1 MYATKLKE
9 LKLDESKKIGYTY
22 KTLGAGFWALR
33 QKDFR
38 TALQEIVM
46 AVSIKL
52 LLIVTSSSVGNIS
65 IVNCLD
71 Y

>member
-1 MYATKLKE
+1 MYAKNLKE

-52 LLIVTSSSVGNIS
+52 FITGNRNVIIS
-65 IVNCLD
+65 RQFTAILK
-71 Y
+71 